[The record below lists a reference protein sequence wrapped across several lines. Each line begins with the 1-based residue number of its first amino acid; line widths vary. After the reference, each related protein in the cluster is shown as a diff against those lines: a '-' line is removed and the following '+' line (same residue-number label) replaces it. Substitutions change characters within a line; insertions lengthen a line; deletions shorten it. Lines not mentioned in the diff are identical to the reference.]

1 MNLLLALAAVIL
13 GTKLLGEVAQRFG
26 RPAVLGE
33 VVAGVLLGTSALGVY
48 DPGDPVLSSL
58 AQIGVLVLMF
68 QIGLATD
75 LGSLRRSAGPA
86 MMVAVTGVALPFAA
100 SLLVVRAFGFPPLAA
115 VVAAAAMTP
124 TSVGISA
131 RVLSD
136 LGRLRSREG
145 QIVLFAAV
153 FDDIIGLIIL
163 AVVSGIIAGGAV
175 TWLGVGRTA
184 GVAVGFVVVALV
196 LASLAAP
203 PLFRALERIRATGA
217 LGLIALAL
225 AFALA
230 WLAEVSGSAM
240 IIGAFAAG
248 LALHPTPQR
257 REIETSV
264 TALGHFFVPI
274 FFAGV
279 GASVNVHALASA
291 PALLMGAALF
301 AVGALGKVAAG
312 YAPWWLEGNK
322 LLIGTGMIPR
332 GEVELIIAQ
341 MGVRS
346 GAISQE
352 VFGAI
357 MLVVAASTLVA
368 PLLIE
373 RATRFGHLD
382 REPSPSDGGIE
393 DLVAGAQRPER
404 RTTPV
409 SRRVEL
415 D

>member
-1 MNLLLALAAVIL
+1 VSLLLALAAVL
-13 GTKLLGEVAQRFG
+13 VATKLLGEIAQRFG

-33 VVAGVLLGTSALGVY
+33 LAAGVLLGTSVLGVY
-48 DPGDPVLSSL
+48 DPGDPVLGSL

-75 LGSLRRSAGPA
+75 LGSVRRNAGPA
-86 MMVAVTGVALPFAA
+86 LMVAGTGVVLPFAA
-100 SLLVVRAFGFPPLAA
+100 SLLVVRAFGLPPLAA
-115 VVAAAAMTP
+115 IVAAAAMTP

-131 RVLSD
+131 RLLSD

-153 FDDIIGLIIL
+153 FDDIIGLIVL
-163 AVVSGIIAGGAV
+163 AVVSGIVAGGAV

-184 GVAVGFVVVALV
+184 GVAVGFVVIALG
-196 LASLAAP
+196 LGSIAIP
-203 PLFRALERIRATGA
+203 PLFRAVERIRATGA
-217 LGLIALAL
+217 LGLIALA
-225 AFALA
+225 FALA
-230 WLAEVSGSAM
+230 LAWVAEVSGSAM

-248 LALHPTPQR
+248 LMLHPTPQR

-291 PALLMGAALF
+291 PALLLGAALLT
-301 AVGALGKVAAG
+301 VSALGKVAAG

-322 LLIGTGMIPR
+322 LLIGTGMLPR

-341 MGVRS
+341 MGLRS
-346 GAISQE
+346 GAISQQL
-352 VFGAI
+352 FGAI
-357 MLVVAASTLVA
+357 MLAVAATTLVA
-368 PLLIE
+368 PLLIA
-373 RATRFGHLD
+373 RAAHAGSRD
-382 REPSPSDGGIE
+382 REATGSDGGIE
-393 DLVAGAQRPER
+393 DLVAGAQRQQR

-409 SRRVEL
+409 SRGGDL